1 MGTLY
6 ELKGLYQEI
15 YNMFLDE
22 EIDEET
28 LTATLESLEGEFE
41 DVMECQTKLLRN
53 LYADAKSY
61 KSEKLRFA
69 KKQSQ
74 AENAIDRVKA
84 WMSEMM
90 ELAGRTKVK
99 TPTAN
104 LTLRKTKSVE
114 ITDLEKIPVTYIK
127 TTYTPMKTDIKKA
140 IENGEVIEG
149 AEIVEKE
156 GVMVR

>member
-41 DVMECQTKLLRN
+41 DVMEWQTKLLRN
-53 LYADAKSY
+53 LYADAESY
-61 KSEKLRFA
+61 KSEKMRFA

-74 AENAIDRVKA
+74 AENAIDRIKTR
-84 WMSEMM
+84 MSEMM
-90 ELAGRTKVK
+90 ELAGQKKVK
-99 TPTAN
+99 TSTAN

-114 ITDLEKIPVTYIK
+114 ITDLEKIPVAYIK

>member
-41 DVMECQTKLLRN
+41 DVMEWQAKILRN
-53 LYADAKSY
+53 LYADAENY

-74 AENAIDRVKA
+74 AENAIDRVKTR
-84 WMSEMM
+84 MSEMM
-90 ELAGRTKVK
+90 ELAGQTKVK

-114 ITDLEKIPVTYIK
+114 ITDLEKIPVAYIK